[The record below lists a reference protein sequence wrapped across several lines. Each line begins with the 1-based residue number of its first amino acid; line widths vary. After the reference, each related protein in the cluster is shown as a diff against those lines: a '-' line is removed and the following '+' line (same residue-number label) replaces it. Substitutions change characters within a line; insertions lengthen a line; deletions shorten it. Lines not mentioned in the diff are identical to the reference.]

1 MSLEARYTRER
12 FWSIATETDLS
23 KRQKKEFT
31 GKIQVLTGSSI
42 ILVPFITIIHQTL
55 LENHVVRLMVTRKI
69 LRLSRSYLWGK
80 IYWVI

>member
-1 MSLEARYTRER
+1 M
-12 FWSIATETDLS
+12 S

-42 ILVPFITIIHQTL
+42 ILVPFVIIIHQTL
-55 LENHVVRLMVTRKI
+55 LENHVVRLMVTREI